1 MYKLYNNSER
11 NYVHTLKEGNKFVTY
26 RLKPKSDLLVPD
38 EVAKIWLKS
47 KEIMELGAQNDEK
60 DKEIE
65 RLKAELAKTKGKE
78 EEEVAPM
85 SLDELRARA
94 KELKIKGYANAKA
107 ETLIKKIA
115 EAEMLLASE

>member
-94 KELKIKGYANAKA
+94 KSSKSRA
-107 ETLIKKIA
+107 
-115 EAEMLLASE
+115 MLTQKPKHLSKR